1 MTAASPSSVI
11 SRAIGR
17 GVDGLH
23 RARTD
28 SLVRNSF
35 LVMATTGVN
44 ALFGYLF
51 WIAAARLFAP
61 ADVGRATAAISA
73 MNLTA
78 LIATLGVGTALV
90 ANLPGF
96 VGRSADRSR
105 HLTAA
110 ALYTGLAG
118 VLAGLAL
125 VLVLPSI
132 DPAFGAATA
141 GWAAAVV
148 VAGVVA
154 QVWGVVLDNLFV
166 AERRAEGML
175 VRNGTFAAL
184 KFGLLLVGAAAV
196 AGGDRFI
203 IACWVLSSVVT
214 LLATCAVMVR
224 RLLAPIRIAPGGAV
238 REVRR
243 IARPALVHHLAVL
256 GGEFPMFLL
265 PVIVVARGSAAEG
278 AFFYTTWM
286 VGSLFFTIS
295 AAASQSLFAEGGH
308 APDQLRHQRR
318 RTTRLIAALLAPV
331 MLGMVVLGPMV
342 LGLFGADYATAG
354 YPLLVLLVVSAVP
367 DAVTNIG
374 VAQWRV
380 EGLTGRVAA
389 LNVGM
394 AVVAVV
400 GTWLLVPTLGV
411 VAAGWSWL
419 AAQSLGTAVV
429 LVDGA
434 LRRRTSTAS
443 AHHHHHEELS
453 CAS

>member
-1 MTAASPSSVI
+1 MTPARRPSVVSTV
-11 SRAIGR
+11 IGR
-17 GVDGLH
+17 GVDSAR

-44 ALFGYLF
+44 ALFGYMF

-96 VGRSADRSR
+96 AGRSADRSR

-110 ALYTGLAG
+110 ALYTGVAG

-125 VLVLPSI
+125 VLVLPAI

-148 VAGVVA
+148 VVGVVA

-175 VRNGTFAAL
+175 VRNGSFAAL
-184 KFGLLLVGAAAV
+184 KFALLVAGAAAV

-203 IACWVLSSVVT
+203 VSCWVVSSVVT

-243 IARPALVHHLAVL
+243 VARPALIHHLAVL

-265 PVIVVARGSAAEG
+265 PVIVVARGSADEG

-295 AAASQSLFAEGGH
+295 AAASHSLFAEGGH
-308 APDQLRHQRR
+308 APAELRRQRR

-331 MLGMVVLGPMV
+331 MLGMLVLGPMV
-342 LGLFGADYATAG
+342 LGLFGAEYATAG
-354 YPLLVLLVVSAVP
+354 YPLLVLLVLSAVP

-394 AVVAVV
+394 ATVVVA
-400 GTWLLVPTLGV
+400 GTWLLVPSLGV

-419 AAQSLGTAVV
+419 AAQSLGSAVV
-429 LVDGA
+429 IVDGA
-434 LRRRTSTAS
+434 LRRRAS
-443 AHHHHHEELS
+443 ARAAGTHHEELS